1 MEQINSHS
9 GQKAIAGITGKT
21 IGCIIDYQ
29 FAIEFSDV
37 SIAATVL
44 YSFMFI
50 HSFIPQMIYKS
61 YHNFEF

>member
-21 IGCIIDYQ
+21 ISCIIDYQ
-29 FAIEFSDV
+29 FAIEFSDL

-44 YSFMFI
+44 Y
-50 HSFIPQMIYKS
+50 
-61 YHNFEF
+61 